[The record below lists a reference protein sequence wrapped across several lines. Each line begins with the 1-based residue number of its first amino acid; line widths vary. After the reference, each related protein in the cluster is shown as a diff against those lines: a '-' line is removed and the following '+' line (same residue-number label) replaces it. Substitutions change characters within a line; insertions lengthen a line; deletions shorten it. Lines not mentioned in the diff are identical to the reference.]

1 MKREQQIKEKREKIL
16 EAAIPMF
23 ADYGLSATTVASIAK
38 QAGVGFG
45 TVFNYFPKKE
55 DLFKS
60 AVLEP
65 LDKQRDLLGEI
76 KDDPGTPHEKLRKMI
91 IRHIEYYS
99 LNRNQMRLMFYVL
112 GQPERFP
119 DISEALFAFA
129 REFFAVIVPIVQ
141 EGQTMGEIPEFDP
154 IGLSWSYFAYI
165 NGVVMTM
172 LDPPDDPKWEQFI
185 LHGCRLFGMKD

>member
-1 MKREQQIKEKREKIL
+1 MLEKRTKIL

-23 ADYGLSATTVASIAK
+23 ADFGLSATTIASIAK

-45 TVFNYFPKKE
+45 TVFNYFPAKE
-55 DLFKS
+55 DLFKA

-65 LDKQRDLLGEI
+65 LDQQRVLLAEL
-76 KDDPGTPHEKLRKMI
+76 KEDTGTPHGKLRKMI
-91 IRHIEYYS
+91 TRHIEYYS
-99 LNRNQMRLMFYVL
+99 GHRNEMRLMFYVL

-119 DISEALFAFA
+119 DISEALFEFA
-129 REFFAVIVPIVQ
+129 RDFFNVVVPIVQ
-141 EGQTMGEIPEFDP
+141 EGLVAGEIPLCDP
-154 IGLSWSYFAYI
+154 VGLSWSYFAYI

-185 LHGCRLFGMKD
+185 LHGCRLFGMNG